1 MGKAEGHA
9 QMRHAPKARRQRR
22 AASAGP
28 ERGDGWCCGAV
39 VDRRDSCVR
48 FPVEFRPGARETV
61 DMYKLYNLK
70 RAGDPTYT
78 PHTE

>member
-9 QMRHAPKARRQRR
+9 QMRHAPRARRQRR

-48 FPVEFRPGARETV
+48 RSQFRPGARETV
-61 DMYKLYNLK
+61 DMYKLYNLQTC
-70 RAGDPTYT
+70 R
-78 PHTE
+78 

>member
-9 QMRHAPKARRQRR
+9 QMRHAPRARRQRR

-48 FPVEFRPGARETV
+48 FPVPPGAARETV
-61 DMYKLYNLK
+61 DMYKLYK